1 MMNPTRSYSIAHYT
15 GRTDWE
21 DITPLSVDEY
31 LWLDSGYTP
40 KVEVRLYYTAG
51 RLHIRFK
58 VYEKD
63 PLVRYKEQNDPV
75 YTDSC
80 AEFFMQPLP
89 GSDPRYLNFEFNAAA
104 TILLQIGEGRENRTT
119 LSDSPA
125 IFQIETAV
133 NRVDEHSGATYWELS
148 FSIPFDWLQSRFPG
162 FKAEPGQAIR
172 GNFYKCGDETPV
184 PHYGCWNRVDSASPD
199 YHQNG
204 FFGEL
209 VFK

>member
-1 MMNPTRSYSIAHYT
+1 MMNPTRSYPIAHCS
-15 GRTDWE
+15 GPTDWE
-21 DITPLSVDEY
+21 DITPLAVDEY
-31 LWLDSGYTP
+31 LWLDNGCTP
-40 KVEVRLYYTAG
+40 KVEVRLYCTAG
-51 RLHIRFK
+51 RLHIQFK
-58 VYEKD
+58 VYEQD
-63 PLVRYKEQNDPV
+63 PLARYKEQNDPV

-89 GSDPRYLNFEFNAAA
+89 GSDPRYLNFEFNAAG

-133 NRVDEHSGATYWELS
+133 NRVDEHSGETYWELA
-148 FSIPFDWLQSRFPG
+148 FSIPFDWLQRKFPG
-162 FKAEPGQAIR
+162 FKAEPGRAFR

-199 YHQNG
+199 YHQSG